1 MGLYD
6 RDYHRRD
13 PRNSRSGGGF
23 SNEWNAPSRGR
34 RLGGMSMW
42 SINTWIIAINALVF
56 VADRLLIQAGIAY
69 EVGQQIFRLP
79 DGRMLVR
86 SIVMGPLEHFGYF
99 SADTAITHVQMWR
112 FLSFQFLHANLSHI
126 FFNMLALYFFG
137 PLIEQYLGS
146 RRYLVF
152 YLLCGVVGPIAY
164 LMLWGTGILVTS
176 ADAPM
181 IGASAGVYGVLIAT
195 ATIAPNAMV
204 MLLFPPIPMK
214 LKTLAWVFIGLAVFV
229 VVTGGRNAGGEAAH
243 LGGALAGWYLIR
255 HVHLLNLF
263 APSRRR

>member
-1 MGLYD
+1 
-6 RDYHRRD
+6 
-13 PRNSRSGGGF
+13 
-23 SNEWNAPSRGR
+23 
-34 RLGGMSMW
+34 MSMW